1 MGNKLSA
8 NKNKLK
14 FKQNEKIESVME
26 NLFRV
31 SEKYKISILPI
42 SSEYVLENLYPITDR
57 VSEWNTFIIGNDKTY
72 ILSNIGD
79 NEYLNFTEEN
89 CDIVDTRGNK
99 LPLEI
104 FEFFDKVWTHT
115 LDGKNLQFYMVVK
128 GVLYFINTYSL
139 KNTNS
144 KIIGAI
150 MFMRN
155 FDTLPK
161 NEYNKPIEH
170 VINIDTKKILETAN
184 RIIHKNDEN
193 SKKSN

>member
-1 MGNKLSA
+1 MGNSVSIIENLELNCIFPWK
-8 NKNKLK
+8 KKKKDKLK
-14 FKQNEKIESVME
+14 PIDHLIN
-26 NLFRV
+26 V
-31 SEKYKISILPI
+31 SEKYNLNILPI

-57 VSEWNTFIIGNDKTY
+57 VNEWNTFIIGNDKTY
-72 ILSNIGD
+72 ILSNLGD
-79 NEYLNFTEEN
+79 NVNLRLKEEN

-161 NEYNKPIEH
+161 DSH
-170 VINIDTKKILETAN
+170 KKQTE
-184 RIIHKNDEN
+184 III
-193 SKKSN
+193 

>member
-1 MGNKLSA
+1 
-8 NKNKLK
+8 
-14 FKQNEKIESVME
+14 ME

-104 FEFFDKVWTHT
+104 FEFFDIESLWSVRTVSKLWREQAT
-115 LDGKNLQFYMVVK
+115 LCF
-128 GVLYFINTYSL
+128 
-139 KNTNS
+139 
-144 KIIGAI
+144 
-150 MFMRN
+150 
-155 FDTLPK
+155 
-161 NEYNKPIEH
+161 
-170 VINIDTKKILETAN
+170 
-184 RIIHKNDEN
+184 
-193 SKKSN
+193 